1 MALADWLTRIS
12 MAASVSSSVFK
23 EQKSGLDCPSGVSRL
38 FPLEYPLEPV
48 CAGTDR
54 GKSFLPGMLMDSL
67 LVRASCQEG
76 SGYLKRANTER
87 LHEIFNQYASREKNG
102 ERFMTPSDFVRSY
115 LGLYTNPDYNP
126 DSVNLLAG
134 IVDTSKDGLISFA
147 EFQAFEGLLC
157 VPDAL
162 YKTAFQLFD
171 TNGNGMVAFDE
182 FAEVMKKTELHQRMP
197 FNMDSSFIKLY
208 FGKDKRRLINYPEF
222 SQFLHDFH
230 EEYATEA
237 FKKFDKDGQGFISAL
252 DFQDIMLSIKSHL
265 LTKDVRDNLVAAAST
280 GQGGRKVSF
289 PYFMAF
295 NSLLNNMEL
304 IKRIYLNATNG
315 HRYEEVTKERFLHS
329 AQMMS
334 QITPLEVDILFQL
347 CDLLH
352 QTGSTEDDEADSRL
366 GKIVYSDLVAITP
379 EQYFK
384 QITKRLAE
392 IKAVSSPD
400 ERGVIVQILESG
412 YRFVLGSIG
421 GAVGATAVYP
431 IDLVKTRMQ
440 NQRTGSLVGELM
452 YRNSF
457 DCLQKVIRHEG
468 FFGLYRGLVPQ
479 LMGVAPEKA
488 IKLTVNDFVRDKFMD
503 KNSNLPLYG
512 EIIAG
517 GCAGASQVIFT
528 NPLEIVKIRLQV
540 AGEIAGGSKVRAW
553 TVVKELGLFGLYK
566 GARACFLRDIPFS
579 AIYFPMYAHTKTR
592 LADEGGYNTPLSLL
606 VSGAIA
612 GVPAAALV
620 TPADVIKTRLQ
631 VVARRGQ
638 TTYSGLLDCAKKI
651 YKEEGVRAF
660 WKGATARVFRSSP
673 QFGVTLFTYELLQ
686 RLFVVDFGGSRP
698 TGSEQKV
705 PATGVAQEIRST
717 NPDHIGGYQIALP
730 IFTGIETKFGLCLP
744 RFQATSPQ
752 KIPYH
757 VVQDSD

>member
-1 MALADWLTRIS
+1 MYQKDNGDY
-12 MAASVSSSVFK
+12 
-23 EQKSGLDCPSGVSRL
+23 EQ
-38 FPLEYPLEPV
+38 
-48 CAGTDR
+48 
-54 GKSFLPGMLMDSL
+54 
-67 LVRASCQEG
+67 G

-87 LHEIFNQYASREKNG
+87 LHEIFNQYASQEKNG
-102 ERFMTPSDFVRSY
+102 ERFMTPADFVRTY

-182 FAEVMKKTELHQRMP
+182 FAEVMRKTELHLRMP

-208 FGKDKRRLINYPEF
+208 FGKDKKRLISYAEF

-265 LTKDVRDNLVAAAST
+265 LTKDVKDNLVAAAST
-280 GQGGRKVSF
+280 GHSGRKVSF

-347 CDLLH
+347 CDLQH
-352 QTGSTEDDEADSRL
+352 QTI
-366 GKIVYSDLVAITP
+366 KIVYNDLVAITP

-457 DCLQKVIRHEG
+457 DCLKKVIRHEG

-503 KNSNLPLYG
+503 KNGNLPLYG
-512 EIIAG
+512 EIMSGACAG
-517 GCAGASQVIFT
+517 GSQVIFT

-553 TVVKELGLFGLYK
+553 TVVKELGIFGLYK
-566 GARACFLRDIPFS
+566 GARACFLRDVPFS
-579 AIYFPMYAHTKTR
+579 AIYFPMYAHTKAR

-606 VSGAIA
+606 VSGALA

-638 TTYSGLLDCAKKI
+638 TTYNGLLDCAKKI
-651 YKEEGVRAF
+651 YKEEGPRAF

-673 QFGVTLFTYELLQ
+673 QFGVTLFTYEVLQ

-705 PATGVAQEIRST
+705 PTTGAAHEIRST

-744 RFQATSPQ
+744 RFQAVSTG
-752 KIPYH
+752 K
-757 VVQDSD
+757 

>member
-1 MALADWLTRIS
+1 
-12 MAASVSSSVFK
+12 
-23 EQKSGLDCPSGVSRL
+23 
-38 FPLEYPLEPV
+38 
-48 CAGTDR
+48 
-54 GKSFLPGMLMDSL
+54 MLKDSL
-67 LVRASCQEG
+67 VVRASCQEG

-87 LHEIFNQYASREKNG
+87 LHEIFNQYATQEKNG
-102 ERFMTPSDFVRSY
+102 ERFMTASDFVRSY
-115 LGLYTNPDYNP
+115 LGLYTDADYNP

-162 YKTAFQLFD
+162 YRTAFQLFD

-182 FAEVMKKTELHQRMP
+182 FVEVMQKTELHQKMP
-197 FNMDSSFIKLY
+197 FNMESSFIKLY
-208 FGKDKRRLINYPEF
+208 FGKDKKRLISYAEF

-237 FKKFDKDGQGFISAL
+237 FKKFDKDSAGFISAL
-252 DFQDIMLSIKSHL
+252 DFKDIMLSIKSHL
-265 LTKDVRDNLVAAAST
+265 LTKDVKDNLVAAVGAS
-280 GQGGRKVSF
+280 QSGRKVSF

-315 HRYEEVTKERFLHS
+315 HRYQEVTKEEFLYS

-334 QITPLEVDILFQL
+334 QITPLEVDILFHL

-352 QTGSTEDDEADSRL
+352 QTG
-366 GKIVYSDLVAITP
+366 KIVYNDLVAITP

-384 QITKRLAE
+384 QITKRVAE

-440 NQRTGSLVGELM
+440 NQRTGSFIGELM
-452 YRNSF
+452 YRNSI

-468 FFGLYRGLVPQ
+468 FFGLYRGLMPQ

-503 KNSNLPLYG
+503 KNGNLPMYG
-512 EIIAG
+512 EIMSGA
-517 GCAGASQVIFT
+517 CAGASQVIFT

-553 TVVKELGLFGLYK
+553 AVVKELGLFGLYK
-566 GARACFLRDIPFS
+566 GARACFLRDVPFS
-579 AIYFPMYAHTKTR
+579 AIYFPMYAHTKAR

-631 VVARRGQ
+631 VVAREGQ
-638 TTYSGLLDCAKKI
+638 TTYTGLLDCAKKI
-651 YKEEGVRAF
+651 YREEGARAF

-698 TGSEQKV
+698 SGSEQKV
-705 PATGVAQEIRST
+705 PSTGVADEIRST
-717 NPDHIGGYQIALP
+717 NPDHIGGYQVALP

-744 RFQATSPQ
+744 RFQAITG
-752 KIPYH
+752 K
-757 VVQDSD
+757 

>member
-1 MALADWLTRIS
+1 MPTS
-12 MAASVSSSVFK
+12 K
-23 EQKSGLDCPSGVSRL
+23 
-38 FPLEYPLEPV
+38 
-48 CAGTDR
+48 
-54 GKSFLPGMLMDSL
+54 
-67 LVRASCQEG
+67 G

-87 LHEIFNQYASREKNG
+87 LHEIFDQYASQQKNG
-102 ERFMTPSDFVRSY
+102 ERFMTPADFVRTY
-115 LGLYTNPDYNP
+115 LGLYTDADYNP

-197 FNMDSSFIKLY
+197 FNMESSFIKLY
-208 FGKDKRRLINYPEF
+208 FGKDKKRLISYAEF

-237 FKKFDKDGQGFISAL
+237 FKKFDKNGDGFISTT
-252 DFQDIMLSIKSHL
+252 DFQDIMLNIKSHL
-265 LTKDVRDNLVAAAST
+265 LTKEVKDNLMAAVGTA
-280 GQGGRKVSF
+280 GGRKVSF

-304 IKRIYLNATNG
+304 IKRIYLNATGG
-315 HRYEEVTKERFLHS
+315 HRYQEVTKEEFLHS

-334 QITPLEVDILFQL
+334 QITPLEVDILFHM
-347 CDLLH
+347 CELLH
-352 QTGSTEDDEADSRL
+352 QS
-366 GKIVYSDLVAITP
+366 GKIVYNDLVAITP

-384 QITKRLAE
+384 HITRRLALL
-392 IKAVSSPD
+392 KAVSSPD
-400 ERGVIVQILESG
+400 ERGLGTQILESG

-440 NQRTGSLVGELM
+440 NQRTGSFIGELM

-457 DCLQKVIRHEG
+457 DCCKKVIRHEG

-488 IKLTVNDFVRDKFMD
+488 IKLTVNDFVRDKFAD
-503 KNSNLPLYG
+503 KNGNLPLYG
-512 EIIAG
+512 EIVSGACAG
-517 GCAGASQVIFT
+517 GSQVIFT

-553 TVVKELGLFGLYK
+553 TVVQELGLFGLYK
-566 GARACFLRDIPFS
+566 GARACFLRDVPFS
-579 AIYFPMYAHTKTR
+579 AIYFPMYAHTKAK

-606 VSGAIA
+606 AAGAIA

-631 VVARRGQ
+631 VVAREGQ
-638 TTYSGLLDCAKKI
+638 TTYNGLVDCARKI
-651 YKEEGVRAF
+651 WKEEGARAF

-686 RLFVVDFGGSRP
+686 RLFVVDFGGTRP

-705 PATGVAQEIRST
+705 PSTGVADEIKST
-717 NPDHIGGYQIALP
+717 NPDHIGGYEVALP
-730 IFTGIETKFGLCLP
+730 ILTGIETKFGLCLP
-744 RFQATSPQ
+744 RFQAAPRPQ
-752 KIPYH
+752 QK
-757 VVQDSD
+757 